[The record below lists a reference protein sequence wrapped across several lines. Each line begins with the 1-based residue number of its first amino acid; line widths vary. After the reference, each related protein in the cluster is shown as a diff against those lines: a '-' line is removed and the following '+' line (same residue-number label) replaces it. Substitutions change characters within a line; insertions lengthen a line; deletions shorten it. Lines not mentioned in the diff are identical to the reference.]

1 MVWLQYLIT
10 IVLTVI
16 SGVLT
21 FIVTS
26 LVKDNKRLRKEKREA
41 TTKTNK
47 ALSDGVMSLLK
58 IQLIEYHDKY
68 MRGGEIP
75 SYVYE
80 NWDNMYKAYRNLGG
94 NGMVEHMNEEIHRL
108 ELRKEDA
115 DNSKEC

>member
-1 MVWLQYLIT
+1 MIQYLIT
-10 IVLTVI
+10 IAMTVI

-41 TTKTNK
+41 NANTNK
-47 ALSDGVMSLLK
+47 ALSNGVMSLLK

-68 MRGGEIP
+68 MKADHIP

-80 NWDNMYKAYRNLGG
+80 NWAVMYQAYRDLGG

-108 ELRKEDA
+108 ELREQNEEA
-115 DNSKEC
+115 RA